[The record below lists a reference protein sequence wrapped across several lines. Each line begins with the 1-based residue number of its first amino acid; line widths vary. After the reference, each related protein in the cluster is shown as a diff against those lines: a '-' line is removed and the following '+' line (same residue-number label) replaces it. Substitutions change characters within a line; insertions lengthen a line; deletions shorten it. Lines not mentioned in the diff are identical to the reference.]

1 MTYHVERI
9 AGFHFRGTN
18 EAGHVVEMDGA
29 SEAARAASP
38 MQLLA
43 MAMGACSGIDIV
55 DILEKGRQTVDSFTA
70 DVDATREKTDTYS
83 EYKTLHAHYALT
95 GDLDAAKVVRAVK
108 LSLEKYCS
116 VSKLLEKT
124 ATITASCEVNGERHE
139 VALADV

>member
-29 SEAARAASP
+29 SEGAQAASP
-38 MQLLA
+38 MQLLV

-55 DILEKGRQTVDSFTA
+55 DILEKGRQTVASFQA
-70 DVDATREKTDTYS
+70 DVDATREKRGTYS
-83 EYKTLHAHYALT
+83 EFTVLHAHYILT
-95 GDLDAAKVVRAVK
+95 GDLEPAKVARAVK

-124 ATITASCEVNGERHE
+124 AMITASCEVNGERHE
-139 VALADV
+139 VALG

>member
-1 MTYHVERI
+1 MTYHIERV

-29 SEAARAASP
+29 SEGAQAASP

-55 DILEKGRQTVDSFTA
+55 DILEKGRQPIASFAA
-70 DVDATREKTDTYS
+70 DVNAAREKKGTYS
-83 EYKTLHAHYALT
+83 EFTALHVHYVLT

-139 VALADV
+139 VDLANT